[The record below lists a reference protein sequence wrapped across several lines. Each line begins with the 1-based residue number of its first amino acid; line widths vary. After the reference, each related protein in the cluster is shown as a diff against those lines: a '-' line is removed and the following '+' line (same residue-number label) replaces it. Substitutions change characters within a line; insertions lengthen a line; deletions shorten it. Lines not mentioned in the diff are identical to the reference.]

1 MEAMEAKEAKAIS
14 PISPTISQGH
24 DRGVM
29 ERAVEHA
36 TIGAHHK
43 IDSMSSSGK
52 PAVDRMAASAH
63 EAVDKVSSVAS
74 HAVETLGVKG
84 EQLNAAEKRLVAGT
98 RQYVQ
103 QHPVASIGIAIAT
116 GYVLSRMFAS
126 R

>member
-1 MEAMEAKEAKAIS
+1 MEAQETAIT
-14 PISPTISQGH
+14 PGH
-24 DRGVM
+24 AHGTL
-29 ERAVEHA
+29 ERAVDHA
-36 TIGAHHK
+36 TEGAHHK
-43 IDSMSSSGK
+43 IDAMSSSGK

-74 HAVETLGVKG
+74 HAVETLDVKG
-84 EQLNAAEKRLVAGT
+84 EQLHAAEKRLVAGT

-103 QHPVASIGIAIAT
+103 EHPVTSIGIAIAA